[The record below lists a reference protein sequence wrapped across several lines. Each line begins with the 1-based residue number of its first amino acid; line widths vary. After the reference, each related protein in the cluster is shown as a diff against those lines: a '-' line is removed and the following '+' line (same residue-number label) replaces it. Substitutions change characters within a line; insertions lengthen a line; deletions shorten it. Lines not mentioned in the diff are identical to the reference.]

1 MRFYVIRSSTDELIE
16 VIDKPDLA
24 AACMYMHKVY
34 GEDSQTDLFTERSY
48 EQWKD
53 IMDGKTQLGET
64 IGE

>member
-16 VIDKPDLA
+16 IIDKLDLA
-24 AACMYMHKVY
+24 AACKYMHRVY

>member
-16 VIDKPDLA
+16 IIDKPDLA
-24 AACMYMHKVY
+24 AACKYMHKVY
-34 GEDSQTDLFTERSY
+34 GEDSDTDLIIERNY

-53 IMDGKTQLGET
+53 IMDGKTQPGET

>member
-16 VIDKPDLA
+16 VIDKPNLA
-24 AACMYMHKVY
+24 AACKYMHGVY
-34 GEDSQTDLFTERSY
+34 GEDGQTDLFTERSY

-53 IMDGKTQLGET
+53 TMNGKTQLEET

>member
-1 MRFYVIRSSTDELIE
+1 MRFYVIRSSTNELIE

-64 IGE
+64 TGE

>member
-1 MRFYVIRSSTDELIE
+1 MRFFIIRSSTDELIE

-24 AACMYMHKVY
+24 AACKYMHKVY

-48 EQWKD
+48 EQWRD
-53 IMDGKTQLGET
+53 IMDGKTPLGET

>member
-16 VIDKPDLA
+16 IINKPDLTT
-24 AACMYMHKVY
+24 ACMYMHKVY

-53 IMDGKTQLGET
+53 ITDGKTQLGET